1 MIIIL
6 TIISTST
13 ITIIVITNI
22 VITIVTSSITIFIIF
37 LIGISTST
45 LIQFHI
51 IRNALYYMQTYITHF
66 TAFFTQEHITIYA
79 CAEGREIRNSEPSDL
94 ESDALPL
101 RHTPLLCDVFGHT
114 VLNVLLL
121 LLVLLLVLLLHYY
134 YSYYY

>member
-45 LIQFHI
+45 LIQSHI
-51 IRNALYYMQTYITHF
+51 IRNALYYMQTYITCF
-66 TAFFTQEHITIYA
+66 TALHTRAYHHLCMCWGQ
-79 CAEGREIRNSEPSDL
+79 RDSNSQPTDL

-121 LLVLLLVLLLHYY
+121 LLVLLLVLLLLYY